1 MVRRVKSRRRDRSR
15 KSKLGRNK
23 GKSKRRYNKSKKRS
37 SRTAGVFDM
46 PSSSEIHRFT
56 EKNREH
62 LRKNMNMGKGKSD
75 YNMLRKSHKNLTEKL
90 MNSNEHFVK
99 LGTPVQRHKKT
110 PKTSKMS
117 KTLVPAAI
125 LGVSLI

>member
-1 MVRRVKSRRRDRSR
+1 MTRRVKSRRKERSR

-62 LRKNMNMGKGKSD
+62 LRNNMNMGKGKSD
-75 YNMLRKSHKNLTEKL
+75 YNMRRQLHKNLTEKL
-90 MNSNEHFVK
+90 MDSKEHFVK
-99 LGTPVQRHKKT
+99 LGTPVQRDKKS
-110 PKTSKMS
+110 SKSS

-125 LGVSLI
+125 LGLSLI